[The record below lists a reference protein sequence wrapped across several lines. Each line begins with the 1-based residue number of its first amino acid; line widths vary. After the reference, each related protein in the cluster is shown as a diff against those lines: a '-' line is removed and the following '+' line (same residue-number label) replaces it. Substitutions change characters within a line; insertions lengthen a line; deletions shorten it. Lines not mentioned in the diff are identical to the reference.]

1 MKRILLS
8 LIVFLAASACAEEE
22 MMRMAL
28 EARERMLA
36 ALKAKQIPN
45 DIALT
50 AANLTDNDV
59 PTREKAA
66 AALLEHSDRKSVIA
80 AMIVAMKED
89 DNNKRP
95 NAGTILVK
103 TGADALGPLVEA
115 LDVNELRPRATL
127 AISELGEAAKP
138 AIPALIQLLKSDK
151 PHAVA
156 DGAVALGVM
165 GQNAKDALQPLIEAL
180 KNPDQEV
187 RAAVAT
193 AIKQIGPAPEHV
205 PLLVPHLQDPYMK
218 VRSTITLTFGYMGDA
233 GKPAIPEMIK
243 HIKDSNSWVRMH
255 TCASLARFGPDAKE
269 AVPQLKE
276 AMSDEV
282 GVVRGNAAVAL
293 SKIAPSSDFVP
304 DFIKLL
310 QDANDGVRT
319 KAEEAVVEVGKV
331 ALDDLSAAAD
341 ATTDP
346 ALKTTLTEL
355 KRKIKSK
362 AKQP

>member
-1 MKRILLS
+1 MKRVVLILFAILC
-8 LIVFLAASACAEEE
+8 LFSATAYAEEE
-22 MMRMAL
+22 MMRMAI

-36 ALKAKQIPN
+36 SFKAKQIPD

-50 AANLTDNDV
+50 AARLTDNDV

-66 AALLEHSDRKSVIA
+66 DALLEHSDRKTVIA
-80 AMIVAMKED
+80 AMILAMKED

-103 TGADALGPLVEA
+103 IGADALAPLVEA
-115 LDVNELRPRATL
+115 LEVNEQRARATW
-127 AISELGEAAKP
+127 AISELGEAAKS
-138 AIPALIQLLKSDK
+138 AVPALIKLLKADK
-151 PHAVA
+151 PLAVA

-165 GQNAKDALQPLIEAL
+165 GQNAKEALLPLIDAL
-180 KNPDQEV
+180 KNPDREV

-205 PLLVPHLQDPYMK
+205 ALLLPHLQDPYMK

-233 GKPAIPEMIK
+233 GKPAIPEMMK
-243 HIKDSNSWVRMH
+243 HIKDENSWVRMH
-255 TCASLARFGPDAKE
+255 TCASLARFGADAKD
-269 AVPQLKE
+269 AAPLLKE
-276 AMSDEV
+276 ALNDEA

-293 SKIAPSSDFVP
+293 SKIAPSSDLVP
-304 DFIKLL
+304 DLIRLL
-310 QDANDGVRT
+310 QDPNERVRNL
-319 KAEEAVVEVGKV
+319 AEEAVVEVGKL
-331 ALDDLSAAAD
+331 ALDDLSAAAG

-355 KRKIKSK
+355 KRKIK
-362 AKQP
+362 AK